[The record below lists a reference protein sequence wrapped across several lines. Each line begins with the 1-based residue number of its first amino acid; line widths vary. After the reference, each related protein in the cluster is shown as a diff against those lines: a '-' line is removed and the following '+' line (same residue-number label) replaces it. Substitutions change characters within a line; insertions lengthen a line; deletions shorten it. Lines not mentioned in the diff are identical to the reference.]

1 MKRCLDSLYRNP
13 WIHLCLS
20 IPSFFSSSTVIV
32 NLLNASSVAL
42 LGLLTRVLKLT
53 LFRTQRRL
61 RLAQVNMKSNYWATI
76 FNYTM
81 RSLIDWRLKEQT
93 RSWNSQTE
101 LLRRRH
107 ARTFCTKLRSC
118 SSDWSIVL
126 FLSILFIAFVA
137 LRTSEII
144 DWHQLILFSS
154 FLAIRVVFLKF

>member
-1 MKRCLDSLYRNP
+1 MDSLYQNP
-13 WIHLCLS
+13 WIHPCFNTFLFL
-20 IPSFFSSSTVIV
+20 FFHSHSESYI
-32 NLLNASSVAL
+32 NASSVAL
-42 LGLLTRVLKLT
+42 LELLTRVLKLT
-53 LFRTQRRL
+53 VSYPKTLQ
-61 RLAQVNMKSNYWATI
+61 LAQVNIKSNYWPKI

-101 LLRRRH
+101 LLRCGH

-118 SSDWSIVL
+118 GSDWSIVL
-126 FLSILFIAFVA
+126 FLSILFFAFVA

-144 DWHQLILFSS
+144 DWHQMILFSS

>member
-1 MKRCLDSLYRNP
+1 MRGLSLSESLDTPLPFTTFLFLFFHS
-13 WIHLCLS
+13 HS
-20 IPSFFSSSTVIV
+20 ESFKYI
-32 NLLNASSVAL
+32 
-42 LGLLTRVLKLT
+42 LGRVTRVTISGVKT
-53 LFRTQRRL
+53 NVVSYQRRL
-61 RLAQVNMKSNYWATI
+61 QLAQVNIKSNYWPTI